1 MIRKIAVILFAG
13 LWLLYRLVQAAE
25 LTGRQITEK
34 LKENRTVKN
43 EIGSKIRLLVDKDG
57 NQEKR

>member
-1 MIRKIAVILFAG
+1 MILFAG